1 MTRSSVRDGFLLIG
15 ELADRTGVSRRSL
28 RHYEDN
34 GLIDAQRDSSGYRRY
49 APDTVEVVERIRSL
63 LHLGLP
69 LAAVKVL
76 LPCALDDRVAFEPC
90 PELRATLR
98 DRLARLDDAAAELDR
113 SRAVVQA
120 ALTKT
125 DAGEPWPT
133 LLGTAGRGL
142 P

>member
-76 LPCALDDRVAFEPC
+76 LRCALDDRVAFEPC

-98 DRLARLDDAAAELDR
+98 DRLARLDAAAAALNR

-120 ALTKT
+120 ALTKA
-125 DAGEPWPT
+125 DAGEPWPA
-133 LLGTAGRGL
+133 LMGTAGRGL